1 MKYSLL
7 THKEISSEQCLS
19 YVDKHPYGT
28 IFHTP
33 YMFEVWN
40 RTPNYEPFAYYAV
53 DEKMQIQAML
63 SGVIQTVKPGLFSC
77 FSKRAVMLQAPI
89 YSEVDALDFL
99 ISNYTSLMQ
108 QKVIYTE
115 VRNHYSDDS
124 YNVIMSNMEFKI
136 IPHFNF
142 IVDCNNPNET
152 WIKISESKRRQ
163 IKKAEKKGVTI
174 EENPNM
180 SHIMEFYK
188 ILDDLYH
195 NKVKKPLVPFEYFQ
209 ALYDICFHENKVKF
223 LLVMEESKVIGGIVC
238 PISSNKFIHEN
249 YIAGLDQECK
259 YFYPSVMA
267 TWAAIDYACKNGIER
282 FDFMGAGNP
291 NEDYG
296 VREFKSKFG
305 GKLVNYGR
313 YTLVH
318 NPLKM
323 KLAETGFKSLQKL
336 NGIKTILQ
344 SKNSKL

>member
-1 MKYSLL
+1 
-7 THKEISSEQCLS
+7 
-19 YVDKHPYGT
+19 
-28 IFHTP
+28 
-33 YMFEVWN
+33 MFEVWN

-209 ALYDICFHENKVKF
+209 ALYKICVPKNNARF
-223 LLVMEESKVIGGIVC
+223 LLVVKESKVIGGIVC
-238 PISSNKFIHEN
+238 PISGNKCIHEN
-249 YIAGLDQECK
+249 YIAGLDEEYK
-259 YFYPSVMA
+259 DSYPSVIA
-267 TWAAIDYACKNGIER
+267 TWSAIDYACKNGIKE
-282 FDFMGAGNP
+282 FDFMGAGSP
-291 NEDYG
+291 DEDYG
-296 VREFKSKFG
+296 VRDFKAKFG
-305 GKLVNYGR
+305 GRLVEPGR
-313 YTLVH
+313 FISTH
-318 NPLKM
+318 SILKYWI
-323 KLAETGFKSLQKL
+323 ANNGFKLYQKL
-336 NGIKTILQ
+336 KY
-344 SKNSKL
+344 K